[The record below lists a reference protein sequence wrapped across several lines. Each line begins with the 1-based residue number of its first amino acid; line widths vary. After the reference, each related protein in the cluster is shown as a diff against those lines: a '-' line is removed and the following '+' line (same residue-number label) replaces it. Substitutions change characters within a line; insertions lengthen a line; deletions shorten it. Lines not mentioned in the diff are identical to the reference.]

1 MAKQNV
7 NIFEVY
13 VDKIA
18 LGVMLLLFLWVFYAF
33 LISSPNKTELSGR
46 MVGPAEIDG
55 NVKGKAED
63 VLQRVR
69 SARVDVAEA
78 SDFPGDQAK
87 LAQGPLVQKDF
98 EIASV
103 LPTSVSF
110 GVPVPDVQGPETP
123 GQVTLATLLPPEKP
137 GVTVGRLTTF
147 YPPHA
152 VAIGDSLNE
161 REMLLM
167 EAEGP
172 QERSWVTVAVH
183 FDERDQR
190 DVFLKN
196 NYQTTRFGVT
206 VTDVFL
212 RRQVRLPSGEWSDW
226 EEVDEYAEYF
236 MDPAPALTLLL
247 DDKNRHHISKKQ
259 RENLRVWFGNLLEFH
274 SDLIRPPM
282 PYAEYGA
289 DWYPP
294 FLEEL
299 MGSYPDEDWPDPLVV
314 LPQQGN
320 TKKKPLLKQAKLDLE
335 KARQDKKSG
344 KLGIARLGVEKII
357 NNNKIPSNHRLK
369 EDART
374 LRNEIEAAVKDR
386 EIEDLRRASQ
396 DQGDEGADEDL
407 DRPVEI
413 VFAHDLSAEPGGV
426 YRYQVKLQTFNQYA
440 TVVER
445 LKDPVDAT
453 QVYVESEWSAPSD
466 PVEVPSQ
473 QRIFLVSA
481 KTDSAQFEIYQWHQG
496 RWLKEKFSAKI
507 GEIIG
512 GDRRVQ
518 IERKRTIVK
527 FDTGVRLIGLVK
539 DRPYIPRKKKRD
551 GSFELGEADT
561 SAAAVGQ
568 RQDGSTIELI
578 QAAAK
583 TDEERKLIEE
593 AIKLDKRKK
602 RKRAAKADKDEPPPS
617 GGRGRGRGGGG

>member
-7 NIFEVY
+7 NIFELY

-18 LGVMLLLFLWVFYAF
+18 LGAMLLLFLWVFYAF
-33 LISSPNKTELSGR
+33 LISSPNKTELGGR

-63 VLQRVR
+63 VLERVR
-69 SARVDVAEA
+69 NARVDVAEV
-78 SDFPGDQAK
+78 SDYPGDQLE

-98 EIASV
+98 EIAST

-110 GVPVPDVQGPETP
+110 GVPVPDVQGPQAP

-137 GVTVGRLTTF
+137 AATFGRLTAF

-152 VAIGDSLNE
+152 VPIGESLN
-161 REMLLM
+161 LQDTQLM
-167 EAEGP
+167 ELEGP

-226 EEVDEYAEYF
+226 EEVEEYAEYF
-236 MDPAPALTLLL
+236 MDPAPELTLLL
-247 DDKNRHHISKKQ
+247 DEKNRHYISKNR
-259 RENLRVWFGNLLEFH
+259 RENLHVWFGNLLEFH
-274 SDLIRPPM
+274 SDLVRPPM

-289 DWYPP
+289 EWHPP
-294 FLEEL
+294 YLEEL
-299 MGSYPDEDWPDPLVV
+299 IGLYSDEDWPDPLVV
-314 LPQQGN
+314 QPQERR
-320 TKKKPLLKQAKLDLE
+320 TRKMPLLKQAKLDLE
-335 KARQDKKSG
+335 KARQDLKAG
-344 KLGIARLGVEKII
+344 KLEVARLGVQKII
-357 NNNKIPSNHRLK
+357 SNRKIPGRHKIK
-369 EDART
+369 EDALT
-374 LRNEIEAAVKDR
+374 LKSEIEAAVKNR
-386 EIEDLRRASQ
+386 EIEDLKRAGE
-396 DQGDEGADEDL
+396 DEHDEGVDEDFY
-407 DRPVEI
+407 RTEEI
-413 VFAHDLSAEPGGV
+413 FFAHDLSAEPGGV

-445 LKDPVDAT
+445 LKDPTDAT

-466 PVEVPSQ
+466 SVEVPSQ
-473 QRIFLVSA
+473 QRIFLASA
-481 KTDSAQFEIYQWHQG
+481 KTDAAQFEIYQWYQG

-512 GDRRVQ
+512 GNRKVQ
-518 IERKRTIVK
+518 IARERTIVK
-527 FDTGVRLIGLVK
+527 FDTGVRLIGLVE
-539 DRPYIPRKKKRD
+539 DRPYVPRKKKRD

-561 SAAAVGQ
+561 SAAAVCQ
-568 RQDGSTIELI
+568 RQDGSTMELL
-578 QAAAK
+578 QAAGK
-583 TDEERKLIEE
+583 TDEERKLMEE
-593 AIKLDKRKK
+593 AIKLDKR
-602 RKRAAKADKDEPPPS
+602 RSRRRSSREDPEDEPRSP
-617 GGRGRGRGGGG
+617 GGRGRGRGGG

>member
-7 NIFEVY
+7 NIFELY
-13 VDKIA
+13 VDKLA
-18 LGVMLLLFLWVFYAF
+18 LGNMLLLFLWVFYAF

-69 SARVDVAEA
+69 NAKVEVAEV
-78 SDFPGDQAK
+78 SDYPGDQLE

-98 EIASV
+98 EIASA

-110 GVPVPDVQGPETP
+110 GVPVPDVQGPQAP

-137 GVTVGRLTTF
+137 SVTVGRLTTF

-152 VAIGDSLNE
+152 VPIGESLTAQ
-161 REMLLM
+161 EMQLLQLK
-167 EAEGP
+167 GP
-172 QERSWVTVAVH
+172 QDRSWVTVAVH
-183 FDERDQR
+183 FDERNQR

-212 RRQVRLPSGEWSDW
+212 RRQVRLPSGEWSAW
-226 EEVDEYAEYF
+226 EEVEEYSEYV
-236 MDPAPALTLLL
+236 MDPAPELTLLL
-247 DDKNRHHISKKQ
+247 DEKNRHYISKNN
-259 RENLRVWFGNLLEFH
+259 RENLHVWFGNLLEFH
-274 SDLIRPPM
+274 SDLVRPPM
-282 PYAEYGA
+282 PYAEYGSE
-289 DWYPP
+289 WYPP
-294 FLEEL
+294 YLEEL
-299 MGSYPDEDWPDPLVV
+299 IGLYPDEDWPDPLTV
-314 LPQQGN
+314 LPQPDKG
-320 TKKKPLLKQAKLDLE
+320 KKVPLLKRAQRELVKAEDDL
-335 KARQDKKSG
+335 KAG
-344 KLGIARLGVEKII
+344 KLEIARLGVEKII
-357 NNNKIPSNHRLK
+357 SYRKIPSKHRIK
-369 EDART
+369 EDARA
-374 LRNEIEAAVKDR
+374 LQAKIKKAIDQRRIDELNRSD
-386 EIEDLRRASQ
+386 EDER
-396 DQGDEGADEDL
+396 DEGNEENL
-407 DRPVEI
+407 DRPEEI

-426 YRYQVKLQTFNQYA
+426 YRYQVKLRTFNQYA

-445 LKDPVDAT
+445 LKDPLDAT

-473 QRIFLVSA
+473 QRIFLASA

-518 IERKRTIVK
+518 IARERTSVT

-539 DRPYIPRKKKRD
+539 DRPYVPRKKRRN
-551 GSFELGEADT
+551 GAVELGEIET
-561 SAAAVGQ
+561 SAAAVCQ
-568 RQDGSTIELI
+568 RRDGNTMELI

-593 AIKLDKRKK
+593 AIKIDRRKSRRRSAKEDPDKPR
-602 RKRAAKADKDEPPPS
+602 PP
-617 GGRGRGRGGGG
+617 GGRGRGRGGG